1 VISHDITF
9 LDFHFPLR
17 GSPGQTLKKSHKGG
31 RVTFLTNVIGTYRGV
46 AQPAAGGMSDSI
58 KKVSFQLVCQC
69 QMVLCQW
76 ASPFVLYQSGLY
88 GYCEYPIAT
97 KPLFTFCTH
106 WGVEPSVIS

>member
-46 AQPAAGGMSDSI
+46 AQPAAGGVSDFI
-58 KKVSFQLVCQC
+58 KMFHSKGCVSVRWSC
-69 QMVLCQW
+69 
-76 ASPFVLYQSGLY
+76 ASGPRHLSCTSQGCSGIASTPLQPNP
-88 GYCEYPIAT
+88 CSRSAPI
-97 KPLFTFCTH
+97 
-106 WGVEPSVIS
+106 GVWSRL